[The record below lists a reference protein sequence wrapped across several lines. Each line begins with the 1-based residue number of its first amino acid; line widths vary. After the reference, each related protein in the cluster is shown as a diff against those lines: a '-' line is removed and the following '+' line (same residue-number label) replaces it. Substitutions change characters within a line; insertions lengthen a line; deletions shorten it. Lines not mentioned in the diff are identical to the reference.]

1 MGHCS
6 AASANSSPRLPLR
19 SDRLALTRFLAPL
32 VPLALLAACGD
43 DPAEDSDGRSASG
56 EVLEGTISDAMLPVD
71 QVRSEAP
78 LEDPEAFAA
87 AQEKAGA
94 AAPRGARPDAEAEPA
109 QPDADEDEAEEAPA
123 EEPAPEGD

>member
-1 MGHCS
+1 MTVIDK
-6 AASANSSPRLPLR
+6 RLF
-19 SDRLALTRFLAPL
+19 LALPAF
-32 VPLALLAACGD
+32 ALLAACGG
-43 DPAEDSDGRSASG
+43 ESADQGQAVSG

-123 EEPAPEGD
+123 EEPAPDAD